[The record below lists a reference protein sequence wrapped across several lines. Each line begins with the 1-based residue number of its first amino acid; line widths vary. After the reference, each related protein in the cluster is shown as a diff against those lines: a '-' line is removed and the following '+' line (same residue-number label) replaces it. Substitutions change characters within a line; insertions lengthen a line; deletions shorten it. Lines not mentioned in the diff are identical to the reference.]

1 MAIGD
6 THLSSSGRR
15 GHHHPIRHCCPAQVA
30 DRQASLTAAST
41 IGWRVTSHELL
52 LVILD
57 PHAIDGAVLRFTL
70 LQDNFVDSLP
80 PDAAEHMVCQNT
92 RGYML
97 AFVGSVLFF
106 DKLGK
111 IFDCLCFHCF
121 AISRGLA
128 LSHGKTVLAYLYQYI
143 YTVSCAVQ
151 RGPRVTRLLP
161 PRFSCRYVRQPI
173 MCNMCNM

>member
-1 MAIGD
+1 MTIGD

-15 GHHHPIRHCCPAQVA
+15 GHHHPIRHCCPLRLQIDQRPV
-30 DRQASLTAAST
+30 TAAST

-57 PHAIDGAVLRFTL
+57 PLAIDGAMLRFTL
-70 LQDNFVDSLP
+70 LRDNFVDGLP
-80 PDAAEHMVCQNT
+80 PDAAEHMVSQNT

-111 IFDCLCFHCF
+111 IFDCLCCLCF
-121 AISRGLA
+121 AISRGLT
-128 LSHGKTVLAYLYQYI
+128 LSHGKAILAYLYI

-161 PRFSCRYVRQPI
+161 P
-173 MCNMCNM
+173 